1 MADVFQ
7 GYFSS
12 RTKNDFFWKNTR
24 LSLMFVGGPKY
35 RIIEGPGCFTKSR
48 KELHKGW
55 VIYCYWLS
63 SYPMKLCQVQ
73 RCLSPALMF
82 LHGVLLRFI
91 TETVIVPVHYDVL
104 KVLKSFLKWINS
116 IKYWQG
122 CGLTR
127 TFIYCFT
134 VTLEN
139 YVAVPTKLAE
149 YVHTLQPHSSTPRQ
163 TASRMYMYV
172 YKRTHSAMFTAALIC
187 SYLQLGSYLLPTKS
201 RMNKLIVIYSY
212 EGLSRWRKGWRTRL
226 QCRGR
231 KRHRFNLWVG
241 KIPWRR
247 AWHPTP
253 VFLPGE
259 SHGHRSLVG
268 CSP

>member
-82 LHGVLLRFI
+82 LHGVLLHFI

-104 KVLKSFLKWINS
+104 KSFKILFKVNKQYQILARMWVNKNFHILLYS
-116 IKYWQG
+116 HFG
-122 CGLTR
+122 ELCG
-127 TFIYCFT
+127 
-134 VTLEN
+134 
-139 YVAVPTKLAE
+139 
-149 YVHTLQPHSSTPRQ
+149 ST
-163 TASRMYMYV
+163 Y
-172 YKRTHSAMFTAALIC
+172 
-187 SYLQLGSYLLPTKS
+187 
-201 RMNKLIVIYSY
+201 
-212 EGLSRWRKGWRTRL
+212 
-226 QCRGR
+226 
-231 KRHRFNLWVG
+231 
-241 KIPWRR
+241 
-247 AWHPTP
+247 
-253 VFLPGE
+253 
-259 SHGHRSLVG
+259 
-268 CSP
+268 